1 MNTTIEL
8 STAELEAWIEK
19 RTAESS
25 AESNLYLW
33 DWQAMQYLKAER
45 DRMRE
50 RLTAAEESK
59 IRLQWDLD
67 TANAR
72 NEMDELAEELAA
84 LKTPPDVECWKRLV
98 TIAYAEG
105 GDGALQ
111 IERITAEYNRAKAES
126 EQWREAHDEQI
137 RLNLIDKAELVLL
150 RETLADIRKQHAQTY
165 LADIRKQLADAQT
178 YL

>member
-1 MNTTIEL
+1 MEDIQETRLTPVEL
-8 STAELEAWIEK
+8 QSWIEK

-25 AESNLYLW
+25 AESNLHLW
-33 DWQAMQYLKAER
+33 DWQVMRHLKAER
-45 DRMRE
+45 DRMCE

-72 NEMDELAEELAA
+72 NEMDELAEELTA
-84 LKTPPDVECWKRLV
+84 LKAPPDVECWKRLV

-111 IERITAEYNRAKAES
+111 IERITAEYNRAKAEC
-126 EQWREAHDEQI
+126 A
-137 RLNLIDKAELVLL
+137 RLARSAGRFV
-150 RETLADIRKQHAQTY
+150 RKQYVCASVSSVTR
-165 LADIRKQLADAQT
+165 DE
-178 YL
+178 

>member
-33 DWQAMQYLKAER
+33 DWQAMQHLKAEC
-45 DRMRE
+45 DRMCE

-111 IERITAEYNRAKAES
+111 IERITAEYNRAKAEC
-126 EQWREAHDEQI
+126 A
-137 RLNLIDKAELVLL
+137 RLARSAGRYV
-150 RETLADIRKQHAQTY
+150 RKQYVCASVSSVTR
-165 LADIRKQLADAQT
+165 DE
-178 YL
+178 